1 MARILEQLPESSI
14 PPWQPATPLA
24 RIHELHHSLLALLV
38 DVVTS
43 DGDDVE
49 QGWLKAFGGLLTPD
63 ETAMLTLAATAE
75 QRMSRHFNWQAPAEH
90 EPGTEGDGDV
100 GDADLQI
107 PLGDAPVPARGGQ
120 PCPPGIAPI
129 KLSIAETTRLAGL
142 ARQHAARLI
151 TRARLAF
158 ALRWSL
164 RRRLHQATA
173 RWHHYSARL
182 PAGTG

>member
-1 MARILEQLPESSI
+1 MGISGGRLKKRSRRARTCSAGTSPR
-14 PPWQPATPLA
+14 PA
-24 RIHELHHSLLALLV
+24 
-38 DVVTS
+38 
-43 DGDDVE
+43 
-49 QGWLKAFGGLLTPD
+49 
-63 ETAMLTLAATAE
+63 
-75 QRMSRHFNWQAPAEH
+75 
-90 EPGTEGDGDV
+90 PGTASAGDGDV